1 MVFSIVIESFV
12 LKINYDLIDD
22 QKILIVISN
31 RFQML
36 LLIYH

>member
-12 LKINYDLIDD
+12 LKINYDQIDD

-31 RFQML
+31 RFQIL